1 MRRKAMEMRMRF
13 GEDHAPLNTTT
24 AVQTADGRLDHKRR
38 SGIDMG
44 GGGEA
49 NLTGLHPDILLFID

>member
-1 MRRKAMEMRMRF
+1 MEMRMRF